1 MTAKLSK
8 INTIN
13 GDVTDNLLG
22 DYADLGNFTSSKLSA
37 LDINNKKQ
45 LLMHQKIG
53 KGFDY
58 TAIAQSLMG
67 NDMGLKTPPKTVLHH
82 SPEGLGAENPDLS
95 STYSNSHPIRTNM
108 P

>member
-13 GDVTDNLLG
+13 GDVADNLLG
-22 DYADLGNFTSSKLSA
+22 DYPDLRNFTSSKLST
-37 LDINNKKQ
+37 LDITNKKQ
-45 LLMHQKIG
+45 LLMYEKLG
-53 KGFDY
+53 KGFDC
-58 TAIAQSLMG
+58 TAIAQPLIG
-67 NDMGLKTPPKTVLHH
+67 DDMGLNTPPKTVLHH